1 MADKE
6 IYRVR
11 KSWADT
17 KSQVGAY
24 TILENAK
31 KACKKAGADYEVYN
45 SKGECVFP
53 VKVTTT
59 QVESAIDTAAA
70 DPAKMW
76 DYFKSQGLT
85 DYGVA
90 GLMGNLYAES
100 GLRSCNLQ
108 NSYEKVLGMD
118 DVAYTKAVDNG
129 TYKNFIKDSAGY
141 GLAQWT
147 YWSLKQDLLDFC
159 QKKNKS
165 IGDLNTQM
173 EFLVHQLSTSY
184 KEVWNTLK
192 KATSV
197 LEASNA
203 VLLKFERPA
212 DQSVNMQNKRAS
224 YGQTYFDSYG
234 KKETIVVPNKI
245 QSTTSSISVPKEGGN
260 GKMKYN
266 SNNKPLMCLQ
276 TQSTC
281 YKGTSTMT
289 IKGVL
294 WHSTGANNPNLK
306 RYIQPSD
313 NAQDKQ
319 QWLELLGENTNK
331 NDWNHIQHQA
341 GLNAWIGKLADG
353 SVATVQTMPWN
364 YKPWGCGSG
373 SKGSCN
379 NGWIQFEIC
388 EDALTD
394 KAYFEAVYKE
404 ACELTAYLCDLF
416 NINPKGTVKVN
427 GVDIPTILCH
437 ADSAALGFGGNHSD
451 VNHWF
456 PKFGKSMATARD
468 DVAKLMGTTASKI
481 TPVVPEAP
489 KVVEE
494 KELYRVRKTWED
506 AKSQVGAY
514 TDLENAKKACNN
526 AGEGYEVYNNKGVA
540 IYPENVV
547 VDTTEEVT
555 VSFEVG
561 EAVQLKNGANYA
573 NGKAIPEWVFEKK
586 LYVREINKITGN
598 ITISTALKGAITGVV
613 KANDLAYY
621 TETNP
626 GNKVSTFVPYLIK
639 VSVDVL
645 NVRSG
650 PGTGYRI
657 NTQVKKNQVYTII
670 DEKNGWGK
678 LKSGAGWISLQYAR
692 KI

>member
-59 QVESAIDTAAA
+59 QVKSAIDTAAA

-173 EFLVHQLSTSY
+173 EFLVHQLSTNY

-212 DQSVNMQNKRAS
+212 DQSVNM
-224 YGQTYFDSYG
+224 
-234 KKETIVVPNKI
+234 
-245 QSTTSSISVPKEGGN
+245 
-260 GKMKYN
+260 
-266 SNNKPLMCLQ
+266 
-276 TQSTC
+276 
-281 YKGTSTMT
+281 
-289 IKGVL
+289 
-294 WHSTGANNPNLK
+294 
-306 RYIQPSD
+306 
-313 NAQDKQ
+313 
-319 QWLELLGENTNK
+319 
-331 NDWNHIQHQA
+331 
-341 GLNAWIGKLADG
+341 
-353 SVATVQTMPWN
+353 
-364 YKPWGCGSG
+364 
-373 SKGSCN
+373 
-379 NGWIQFEIC
+379 
-388 EDALTD
+388 
-394 KAYFEAVYKE
+394 
-404 ACELTAYLCDLF
+404 
-416 NINPKGTVKVN
+416 
-427 GVDIPTILCH
+427 
-437 ADSAALGFGGNHSD
+437 
-451 VNHWF
+451 
-456 PKFGKSMATARD
+456 
-468 DVAKLMGTTASKI
+468 
-481 TPVVPEAP
+481 
-489 KVVEE
+489 
-494 KELYRVRKTWED
+494 
-506 AKSQVGAY
+506 
-514 TDLENAKKACNN
+514 
-526 AGEGYEVYNNKGVA
+526 
-540 IYPENVV
+540 
-547 VDTTEEVT
+547 
-555 VSFEVG
+555 
-561 EAVQLKNGANYA
+561 
-573 NGKAIPEWVFEKK
+573 
-586 LYVREINKITGN
+586 
-598 ITISTALKGAITGVV
+598 
-613 KANDLAYY
+613 
-621 TETNP
+621 
-626 GNKVSTFVPYLIK
+626 
-639 VSVDVL
+639 
-645 NVRSG
+645 
-650 PGTGYRI
+650 
-657 NTQVKKNQVYTII
+657 
-670 DEKNGWGK
+670 
-678 LKSGAGWISLQYAR
+678 
-692 KI
+692 

>member
-118 DVAYTKAVDNG
+118 DIAYTKAVDNG

-212 DQSVNMQNKRAS
+212 DQSVNM
-224 YGQTYFDSYG
+224 
-234 KKETIVVPNKI
+234 
-245 QSTTSSISVPKEGGN
+245 
-260 GKMKYN
+260 
-266 SNNKPLMCLQ
+266 
-276 TQSTC
+276 
-281 YKGTSTMT
+281 
-289 IKGVL
+289 
-294 WHSTGANNPNLK
+294 
-306 RYIQPSD
+306 
-313 NAQDKQ
+313 
-319 QWLELLGENTNK
+319 
-331 NDWNHIQHQA
+331 
-341 GLNAWIGKLADG
+341 
-353 SVATVQTMPWN
+353 
-364 YKPWGCGSG
+364 
-373 SKGSCN
+373 
-379 NGWIQFEIC
+379 
-388 EDALTD
+388 
-394 KAYFEAVYKE
+394 
-404 ACELTAYLCDLF
+404 
-416 NINPKGTVKVN
+416 
-427 GVDIPTILCH
+427 
-437 ADSAALGFGGNHSD
+437 
-451 VNHWF
+451 
-456 PKFGKSMATARD
+456 
-468 DVAKLMGTTASKI
+468 
-481 TPVVPEAP
+481 
-489 KVVEE
+489 
-494 KELYRVRKTWED
+494 
-506 AKSQVGAY
+506 
-514 TDLENAKKACNN
+514 
-526 AGEGYEVYNNKGVA
+526 
-540 IYPENVV
+540 
-547 VDTTEEVT
+547 
-555 VSFEVG
+555 
-561 EAVQLKNGANYA
+561 
-573 NGKAIPEWVFEKK
+573 
-586 LYVREINKITGN
+586 
-598 ITISTALKGAITGVV
+598 
-613 KANDLAYY
+613 
-621 TETNP
+621 
-626 GNKVSTFVPYLIK
+626 
-639 VSVDVL
+639 
-645 NVRSG
+645 
-650 PGTGYRI
+650 
-657 NTQVKKNQVYTII
+657 
-670 DEKNGWGK
+670 
-678 LKSGAGWISLQYAR
+678 
-692 KI
+692 